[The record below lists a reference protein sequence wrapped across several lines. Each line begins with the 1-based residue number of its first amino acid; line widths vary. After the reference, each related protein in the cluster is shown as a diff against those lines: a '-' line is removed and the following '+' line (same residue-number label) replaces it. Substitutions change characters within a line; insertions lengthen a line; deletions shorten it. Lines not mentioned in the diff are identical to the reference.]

1 LTAAPARIDS
11 GGDMN
16 DFPARELLA
25 LLCMAFLPGCAPA
38 DEAVAGT
45 RIPRLRSTDFPLH
58 IECAGVECVLSQPPR
73 RVLPA
78 NAAWVDF
85 VSLLVGPERLAALP
99 AEAFGFSRL
108 TREDRAWA
116 ELEPLAV
123 FEGERILTLAPD
135 LVLAHAWQNLET
147 IQTLR
152 RAGIPVLVVPVP
164 ESWAEITATLE
175 LLGTVLGVPERARV
189 ELSALEARRVRLRER
204 ATPFARKRA
213 LSYTNL
219 GAGGWTS
226 GARTTGAILLELA
239 GLGNAAAEAG
249 LVGDV
254 PADRERLIALA
265 PELFLVG
272 RPDRSESSPPS
283 ADFLL
288 GDPALQELEAVRA
301 KRIVALPPALFDS
314 ASPELLRG
322 AEVLIDELERIAPA
336 PARGSGG

>member
-1 LTAAPARIDS
+1 MPAPIEI
-11 GGDMN
+11 GGDVKIL
-16 DFPARELLA
+16 PPRESLAVLGAA
-25 LLCMAFLPGCAPA
+25 LLLGCAPA
-38 DEAVAGT
+38 DEAEAGT
-45 RIPRLRSTDFPLH
+45 RIPRLRSTAFPLH
-58 IECAGVECVLSQPPR
+58 LDIAGSEVVVPRPPR

-99 AEAFGFSRL
+99 AEAFGYSRL
-108 TREDRAWA
+108 SREDPGWA
-116 ELEPLAV
+116 ELEPLAT
-123 FEGERILTLAPD
+123 FEGERILALAPD
-135 LVLAHAWQNLET
+135 LVLAHRWQNPET
-147 IQTLR
+147 LQTLA

-164 ESWAEITATLE
+164 ESWAEVTATLE
-175 LLGTVLGVPERARV
+175 LLGAVLGVPERARARLE
-189 ELSALEARRVRLRER
+189 ELESRRSRLSERSA
-204 ATPFARKRA
+204 PFAGQSA

-239 GLGNAAAEAG
+239 GLRNAAAEAG
-249 LVGDV
+249 LMGDV
-254 PADRERLIALA
+254 PADRERLLALA
-265 PELFLVG
+265 PGLFLVG

-288 GDPALQELEAVRA
+288 GDPALQELEAVRT

-322 AEVLIDELERIAPA
+322 AEVLIEELERLSSQR
-336 PARGSGG
+336 ARD